1 MTDSVIKSDS
11 RLSINDFPA
20 DSGVIAGIDKNGNNN
35 SQNSQPSKKDVNK
48 IIKEVSL
55 GVCGTLVDI
64 TLFLTCFGVG
74 FFLSNVS
81 ASGGRSPLGPLKAM
95 LAIYPDLRIRLRNAL
110 HLAIRDGLIA
120 GDELT
125 DKGINKLKTILPTLK
140 RQPKWSG
147 SLWLVTYDIAEK
159 RKKDRELIRKF
170 LILQGY
176 GKLQDSVYLAPFD
189 PTDDVKTEV
198 KIRSIKGEILISKMG
213 TDGHIGEMTV
223 PELISKVYNLNSV
236 KTQYE
241 TFIYHL
247 STVTNPAESPLLFL
261 EYLAALKNDPQLP
274 KELLPVDWPGDK
286 AYSLIRTKVLPH
298 LVKDNQVADRMLR
311 AIDFHWSLE

>member
-1 MTDSVIKSDS
+1 MK
-11 RLSINDFPA
+11 
-20 DSGVIAGIDKNGNNN
+20 KN
-35 SQNSQPSKKDVNK
+35 SQVVPTDNAAAKAPPAEKKSTSDAHRMV
-48 IIKEVSL
+48 KEITL
-55 GVCGTLVDI
+55 GVCGTLVDV

-95 LAIYPDLRIRLRNAL
+95 LAIYPDLRVRLRNAL

-125 DKGINKLKTILPTLK
+125 DKGIDKLKTILPTLK

-159 RKKDRELIRKF
+159 RKRDRELIRKF
-170 LILQGY
+170 LIQQGY
-176 GKLQDSVYLAPFD
+176 GKLQDSVYIAPFD

-198 KIRSIKGEILISKMG
+198 AVRGIKGEILISRMG
-213 TDGHIGEMTV
+213 TDGHIGDMSV
-223 PELISKVYNLNSV
+223 QELITKVYNLKSV
-236 KTQYE
+236 KTQYA
-241 TFIYHL
+241 TFIHHAL
-247 STVTNPAESPLLFL
+247 TVTDPAQAPLLFL

-274 KELLPVDWPGDK
+274 KELLPADWPGNK
-286 AYSLIRTKVLPH
+286 AYSLVRTKILPH
-298 LVKDNQVADRMLR
+298 LIKDNKIAERMLT
-311 AIDFHWSLE
+311 AINFHWSLE

>member
-1 MTDSVIKSDS
+1 MTDRVIKIDNRPST
-11 RLSINDFPA
+11 NDFRA
-20 DSGVIAGIDKNGNNN
+20 DSDVIAGIDKNSNNN
-35 SQNSQPSKKDVNK
+35 SKPSKKDVNK
-48 IIKEVSL
+48 IIKEASL
-55 GVCGTLVDI
+55 GVCGTLVDV

-95 LAIYPDLRIRLRNAL
+95 LAIYPDLRIRLRNVL

-120 GDELT
+120 GEELT
-125 DKGINKLKTILPTLK
+125 EKGIKKLKAILPTLK

-176 GKLQDSVYLAPFD
+176 GKLQDSVYVAPFD
-189 PTDDVKTEV
+189 PTGDVKTEV
-198 KIRSIKGEILISKMG
+198 AVRGIKGEILISKMG

-223 PELISKVYNLNSV
+223 AELISKVYNLNSV
-236 KTQYE
+236 KTQYA
-241 TFIYHL
+241 TLIHHL
-247 STVTNPAESPLLFL
+247 SKTTDLTEAPLLFL

-274 KELLPVDWPGDK
+274 KELLPADWPGDK
-286 AYSLIRTKVLPH
+286 VYSLVRTKVLPH
-298 LVKDNQVADRMLR
+298 LVKDNGVADRMLR

>member
-1 MTDSVIKSDS
+1 MPGNAIK
-11 RLSINDFPA
+11 NDGQPLIIGSPA
-20 DSGVIAGIDKNGNNN
+20 HSGVNPDIDKSGNN
-35 SQNSQPSKKDVNK
+35 SSKPSKKDVNK
-48 IIKEVSL
+48 IIREASL
-55 GVCGTLVDI
+55 DVCGTLVDI

-95 LAIYPDLRIRLRNAL
+95 LAIYPDLRARLRNAL

-125 DKGINKLKTILPTLK
+125 EKGIEKLKTVLPTLK

-176 GKLQDSVYLAPFD
+176 GKLQDSVYVAPFD
-189 PTDDVKTEV
+189 PTGDVKTEV
-198 KIRSIKGEILISKMG
+198 AVRGIKGEILISKMG

-223 PELISKVYNLNSV
+223 AELISKVYNLNSV
-236 KTQYE
+236 KTQYS
-241 TFIYHL
+241 TLTHHL
-247 STVTNPAESPLLFL
+247 SKTTDSTEAPLLFL

-274 KELLPVDWPGDK
+274 KELLPADWPGDK
-286 AYSLIRTKVLPH
+286 AYSLVRTKVLPH

-311 AIDFHWSLE
+311 AIDFNWSLE